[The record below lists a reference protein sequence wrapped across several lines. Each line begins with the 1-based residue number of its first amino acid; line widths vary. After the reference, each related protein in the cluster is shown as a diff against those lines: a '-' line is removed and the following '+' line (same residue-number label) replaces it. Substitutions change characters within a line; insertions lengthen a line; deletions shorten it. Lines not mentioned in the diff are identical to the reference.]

1 MKKIRNSELHDQTDE
16 FDEDKKLISED
27 QLYPNKRV
35 KTPVPD
41 TRNELPSAVELE
53 NKGRF
58 DVIDII
64 EESQNNLSN

>member
-1 MKKIRNSELHDQTDE
+1 MKKIQASELHDQTDE

-27 QLYPNKRV
+27 QLYPGKRI
-35 KTPVPD
+35 KTPIPD
-41 TRNELPSAVELE
+41 KGSKLPSAVELQ
-53 NKGRF
+53 NKGNF